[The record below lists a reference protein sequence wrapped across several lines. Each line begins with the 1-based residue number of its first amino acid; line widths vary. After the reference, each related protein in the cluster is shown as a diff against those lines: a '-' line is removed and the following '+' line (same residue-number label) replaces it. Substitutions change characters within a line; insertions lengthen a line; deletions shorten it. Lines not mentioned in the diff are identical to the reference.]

1 MKPQV
6 LAVLFSDIRG
16 YTRLTKLLAP
26 EKVTT
31 LLDEYLGAMAAIVN
45 KHQGR
50 IDKIMGDGLL
60 VLFGLNDPATAA
72 ERAARAALEM
82 LECVESLRPTWQK
95 EGSNIDL
102 AIRVGIATDEVMVG
116 ELSVDGHIE
125 FTALGDGVNLS
136 SRLQEKAN
144 PGSAL
149 VCSKTHAVLQNAFTL
164 TSKPGLELKGF
175 NDAYDAWLLESES
188 AQASNGGVGA
198 TDGGNRDLRATP
210 RVDLTISVSYQ
221 IDGQQHD
228 EESVNISEGGMFL
241 RTETPP
247 PIGTLLYLNA
257 RIPSERGILPVTISG
272 QVVRHNSPGE
282 ASGIGIRFL
291 SIVAEEEST
300 IRWFASQAYSLKPSP
315 QVVHQ
320 LPNAVQMIV
329 ADAHRFAQIN
339 DLVVPVDFHRISSGD
354 TTYLARRIKHEF
366 ERTRRYGSEFSCI
379 VVRIDKLQQLPDL
392 DTMGEALEKLFG
404 CVFQSVRSTDDVF
417 YLDDSRFFVLAPETM
432 RDRVSTIVRR
442 ISESIHATTMES
454 PALEILEC
462 STGSFSFDGQNASSP
477 EEVFNT
483 TLGSA

>member
-26 EKVTT
+26 EKVTG
-31 LLDEYLGAMAAIVN
+31 LLDEYLGVMASIVN

-60 VLFGLNDPATAA
+60 VLFGLNDPDTAA

-82 LECVESLRPTWQK
+82 LESVENLRPTWQK
-95 EGSNIDL
+95 EGSNVDL
-102 AIRVGIATDEVMVG
+102 AIRVGVATDEVMVG

-125 FTALGDGVNLS
+125 FTALGDGVNLA
-136 SRLQEKAN
+136 SRLQAKAN

-149 VCSKTHAVLQNAFTL
+149 VCDKTYNALREHFKL
-164 TSKPGLELKGF
+164 VSKPGLELKGF
-175 NDAYDAWLLESES
+175 SDAYDAWLLESES
-188 AQASNGGVGA
+188 DEPNSGVGGTA
-198 TDGGNRDLRATP
+198 AGENRDLRATP
-210 RVDLTISVSYQ
+210 RMDLSLSVSYK
-221 IDGQQHD
+221 IDGHEHH

-241 RTETPP
+241 RTESPP
-247 PIGTLLYLNA
+247 QIGTLLYLNA
-257 RIPSERGILPVTISG
+257 KIPSERGILPLTISG
-272 QVVRHNSPGE
+272 QVVRHHSPGE
-282 ASGIGIRFL
+282 AKGIGIRFL
-291 SIVAEEEST
+291 SIVGEEENT

-320 LPNAVQMIV
+320 LPNAVQMVV
-329 ADAHRFAQIN
+329 ADAHRFAQIS
-339 DLVVPVDFHRISSGD
+339 DVVVPVDFHKISSGD

-366 ERTRRYGSEFSCI
+366 ERTKRYGSEFSCI

-392 DTMGEALEKLFG
+392 DTMGDALQKVFKA
-404 CVFQSVRSTDDVF
+404 VFQSVRSTDDVF

-442 ISESIHATTMES
+442 ISETIHASTMDA

-462 STGSFSFDGQNASSP
+462 SIGSFSFDGQNANTP
-477 EEVFNT
+477 EEVFNA
-483 TLGSA
+483 TLASA